1 VKKLEHIGVMV
12 KNMDESIRFYTET
25 IGMRLDRRVPLNESL
40 ELAFLTFPGQEN
52 IEVELIG
59 RFDGTLTEN
68 GIVNHIAFTVDD
80 IEGEIARLKAAGV
93 TMIDNEPRT
102 ILHGIKIAFFYGP
115 NGEKLELFQHP

>member
-1 VKKLEHIGVMV
+1 MKKLEHIGVMV